1 MVAPLKPQE
10 AASPPL
16 AAMGASAPAGP
27 QNTSQ
32 GYVRPPGREIAGLT
46 RAHRDEPEAPTQASA
61 QTQASAPTSVPAP
74 PTPPDVPGI
83 TRARHEEGE
92 IPAVRPKLE
101 PLFSNEGMVRLAEA
115 QEKSRVLGPAA
126 GVIGAL
132 VVSGTALG
140 RGLGSHLPGTKNA
153 APSRSLPPVDDP
165 RARGGRR
172 RRAAGALIL
181 AGLLGV
187 ITIGFGSAAVLS
199 LMPNSTGLASGPG
212 DSSSIA
218 VGVASMQ
225 PYGSSTPA
233 PSAAPTSIVMGEG
246 PLAPDPVGQMA
257 APAATGTPKLP
268 TPKPP
273 VSTPKPPTPKP
284 PTTPPTP
291 APAANSVAF
300 EPAGSTNGSH
310 TATYSVPRG
319 TNFTFII
326 DGLGGARC
334 SLSSIPHMG
343 GAPRNQLVPGNVSQV
358 NSIILTTWGSNWP
371 VGTYTVTATCTLA
384 GQPTA
389 TASQTVHVN

>member
-1 MVAPLKPQE
+1 
-10 AASPPL
+10 
-16 AAMGASAPAGP
+16 
-27 QNTSQ
+27 
-32 GYVRPPGREIAGLT
+32 
-46 RAHRDEPEAPTQASA
+46 
-61 QTQASAPTSVPAP
+61 
-74 PTPPDVPGI
+74 
-83 TRARHEEGE
+83 
-92 IPAVRPKLE
+92 
-101 PLFSNEGMVRLAEA
+101 
-115 QEKSRVLGPAA
+115 
-126 GVIGAL
+126 
-132 VVSGTALG
+132 
-140 RGLGSHLPGTKNA
+140 
-153 APSRSLPPVDDP
+153 
-165 RARGGRR
+165 
-172 RRAAGALIL
+172 
-181 AGLLGV
+181 LGV

-273 VSTPKPPTPKP
+273 VSTPKPPTPKPPTTPPTPAPTLAPTLAPTTP